1 MCELATGSAG
11 SERVG
16 FAKAVL
22 PNWILIKES
31 QWPFMFQWYLLG
43 NSLFVAA
50 PRTLAPHWDEGS
62 DWQVR
67 GVAPLWDCSLVF
79 IPHQHLIE
87 DASQSL
93 SSPSPAPCTDLRAWP
108 CPRPAPQMCPC
119 LSFPGDWAP
128 PFLLTRGPEEIPGA
142 GGQDGGNS
150 EGAGLYGIS
159 APVLFQKIQR
169 GQPPPFSRP
178 HLCPS
183 TPFLS
188 LLSGDISRRHMGSW
202 HSLASNSSFFS
213 QA

>member
-1 MCELATGSAG
+1 MGEGLPGASAPSWALRARPRVCELATGSAG
-11 SERVG
+11 SERAG
-16 FAKAVL
+16 FAKALL

-50 PRTLAPHWDEGS
+50 PRTLAPHWGEGS

-67 GVAPLWDCSLVF
+67 GVASLWDHSLVS

-108 CPRPAPQMCPC
+108 CPRPATQMCPS

-128 PFLLTRGPEEIPGA
+128 PFLSQGD
-142 GGQDGGNS
+142 QKKS
-150 EGAGLYGIS
+150 Q
-159 APVLFQKIQR
+159 VLGDRMEVIQR
-169 GQPPPFSRP
+169 GWVCVGSRSLCFSR
-178 HLCPS
+178 
-183 TPFLS
+183 
-188 LLSGDISRRHMGSW
+188 R
-202 HSLASNSSFFS
+202 
-213 QA
+213 